1 MSKTESAFVCGGLLP
16 LFSQSGHAPS
26 CVERFPLFFFTGQL
40 CWYPVWDKQVK
51 MPKQGLHSYSFGSEE
66 RSIRGTR
73 QLQMR
78 NITSTSKSCKMYSE
92 KKKPLHSCIIQSQSD
107 GMIPW
112 YHAAI
117 LRWINNNVLSGD
129 PISRTS
135 SERVF
140 DSEDERKHAPLSLLL
155 PATSAAFSLRLTLIL
170 YIVFVVSCQHFAVG
184 FIFYTTMSVFITLIQ
199 PGYRWTY

>member
-26 CVERFPLFFFTGQL
+26 CVERFPLFFTGQL
-40 CWYPVWDKQVK
+40 CWYPIWDKQVK

-66 RSIRGTR
+66 RNIRGTR

-78 NITSTSKSCKMYSE
+78 NITWKILQNVLW
-92 KKKPLHSCIIQSQSD
+92 KKNPACCLVLCDTPHHSCIIQSQSD

-135 SERVF
+135 SE
-140 DSEDERKHAPLSLLL
+140 DERKHAPLSLLL
-155 PATSAAFSLRLTLIL
+155 PATNVKVQLSASVSRWFFTLFL
-170 YIVFVVSCQHFAVG
+170 SCPVLA
-184 FIFYTTMSVFITLIQ
+184 
-199 PGYRWTY
+199 